1 MKTRTLKLLAT
12 TMAFA
17 FTLAACSSDETGGE
31 GHGTPVTVKLFDT
44 ATNTEMTVP
53 YELPS
58 GATTRVTVHFYDAD
72 GDDISQELIDSG
84 HFTSLTFAS
93 AAFATTAGVSGQ
105 VFQRDVTVFADPGET
120 STVTIG
126 YGHDEAADEST
137 WGPYP
142 AVAEEGAPAI
152 RTSAR

>member
-12 TMAFA
+12 TVAFA

-31 GHGTPVTVKLFDT
+31 GHGTPETVKLFDT

-58 GATTRVTVHFYDAD
+58 GTTTRVTVHFYDSD
-72 GDDISQELIDSG
+72 GDDISQELIDTG
-84 HFTSLTFAS
+84 HFTKLTFGS
-93 AAFATTAGVSGQ
+93 VAFATNAPVTGE
-105 VFQRDVTVFADPGET
+105 VFQRDVTVFADPTET

-126 YGHDEAADEST
+126 YGHNADADDLS
-137 WGPYP
+137 WGPYATVAGAGP
-142 AVAEEGAPAI
+142 ATL